1 MELLKTSPPWLSRW
15 VVDEDTAYNV
25 LWRLRGRLAGSGVF
39 LGSLRGWQ
47 MRERSDVFSQF
58 SALLQFP
65 PYFSNS
71 WNAFVDG
78 VQDLNWLRA
87 RGFVLVIL
95 EAADVLRDADDDEY
109 ALLLSVLSS
118 TGAAMSQPTEFR
130 AALPF
135 HVVLQAAPQRAPELE
150 ARLAGA
156 GHCLPPAAF

>member
-1 MELLKTSPPWLSRW
+1 MRARAC
-15 VVDEDTAYNV
+15 DGAEDVAA
-25 LWRLRGRLAGSGVF
+25 LALALGRGR
-39 LGSLRGWQ
+39 R
-47 MRERSDVFSQF
+47 
-58 SALLQFP
+58 
-65 PYFSNS
+65 Y
-71 WNAFVDG
+71 G
-78 VQDLNWLRA
+78 VQRVVAFAWLRA

-109 ALLLSVLSS
+109 ALLLSVLSN

-156 GHCLPPAAF
+156 GHRLPPAAF